1 MYCNKNFEPIQHI
14 TCVGFHIRTVLRI
27 LLLPFQCFNHSN
39 SLLARS
45 TSNTRG
51 HMRKISPDN
60 HVYNVWV
67 RLPYGSLNQRLSFQ
81 TYVTTFQTVPDH
93 FANILDQW
101 SMTTFQTYLTTF
113 QTPLWSCH
121 IGMLAIENLCTINLK
136 MYVLYWHKSSFI
148 GFQKWYMSFE
158 SFRLFHL
165 QHILL
170 QARMWSVKPKVRWFD
185 FKNWN
190 AEICGFLK
198 WQDIKCFG
206 CQCQPA
212 VIRMRGGHMHLQ
224 VAAMTKNLS
233 TRGAN
238 VLAPNA
244 SLLWLEWEEAL
255 WVVARIRGWWKQ
267 SPWRTVSWWRW
278 EEGRAR
284 GEARCRRLS
293 RGSGEVGRG
302 GRGCQDLNPGEEIEV
317 GLGRPL

>member
-14 TCVGFHIRTVLRI
+14 TCLGFHIRTVLRI

-67 RLPYGSLNQRLSFQ
+67 RLPYEHMDPS
-81 TYVTTFQTVPDH
+81 TTVFS
-93 FANILDQW
+93 NWL
-101 SMTTFQTYLTTF
+101 
-113 QTPLWSCH
+113 
-121 IGMLAIENLCTINLK
+121 ENLCTINLK

-170 QARMWSVKPKVRWFD
+170 QTRMWSVKPKVRWFD
-185 FKNWN
+185 LKNWN

-212 VIRMRGGHMHLQ
+212 VVRMRGGHVHLQ

-233 TRGAN
+233 TRGAS

-255 WVVARIRGWWKQ
+255 WVVAPIRGWWRQ
-267 SPWRTVSWWRW
+267 SPWWTVSWWRW

-284 GEARCRRLS
+284 GEARRLS

-302 GRGCQDLNPGEEIEV
+302 GRGCQGLNPGEEIEV
-317 GLGRPL
+317 RLSRPL